1 LTDYFTF
8 LGLSRKLGIDVQE
21 LDRRYRAL
29 SRQFHPDYFHNASP
43 GERRVSLERSSY
55 LNDAYRTL
63 KNPITRIE
71 YLLKLEV
78 GSPQGSDDPQSD
90 AAQLKHGTPLPG
102 RKPPASLLEEVF
114 ALNEEL
120 GEIREMRDRGAAPE
134 EWQARLE
141 RAQQPIEAKRIAHE
155 AEIAAL
161 SSQWDA
167 ALDRDA
173 PLDHRHA
180 ILEALGDKFLE
191 RNYISNLLLG
201 IERELGVE
209 PSALSN

>member
-1 LTDYFTF
+1 VTDYFTF

-29 SRQFHPDYFHNASP
+29 SRQFHPDYFHNASQ

-63 KNPITRIE
+63 KDPGSRIH
-71 YLLKLEV
+71 YLLTLEA
-78 GSPQGSDDPQSD
+78 GSRRRSDDPPRD
-90 AAQLKHGTPLPG
+90 AAELKRETLPG
-102 RKPPASLLEEVF
+102 RNPPAALLEEVF

-120 GEIREMRDRGAAPE
+120 GEIRAMRGRGAAPE
-134 EWQARLE
+134 EWRPRLE
-141 RAQQPIEAKRIAHE
+141 RAQHPIEAKRIEHE

-167 ALDRDA
+167 AIDRDA
-173 PLDHRHA
+173 PLDRRRA
-180 ILEALGDKFLE
+180 ILDALAARFLE

-201 IERELGVE
+201 IERELG
-209 PSALSN
+209 A

>member
-1 LTDYFTF
+1 MTDYFTF

-29 SRQFHPDYFHNASP
+29 SRQFHPDYFHNASQ

-63 KNPITRIE
+63 RDPVSRMH
-71 YLLKLEV
+71 YLLTLEA
-78 GSPQGSDDPQSD
+78 GSRRGSADSP
-90 AAQLKHGTPLPG
+90 
-102 RKPPASLLEEVF
+102 RNVPPAALLEEVF

-120 GEIREMRDRGAAPE
+120 GEIRAMRGRGAAPE
-134 EWQARLE
+134 EWRPRLE
-141 RAQQPIEAKRIAHE
+141 RAQHPIEAKRIAHE

-167 ALDRDA
+167 AIDRDA
-173 PLDHRHA
+173 PLDRRRA
-180 ILEALGDKFLE
+180 ILEALADRFLE

-201 IERELGVE
+201 IERELG
-209 PSALSN
+209 A

>member
-1 LTDYFTF
+1 VTDYFTF

-29 SRQFHPDYFHNASP
+29 SRQFHPDYFHNASR

-63 KNPITRIE
+63 KDPVSRIH
-71 YLLKLEV
+71 YLLTLEA
-78 GSPQGSDDPQSD
+78 GSRRGSADP
-90 AAQLKHGTPLPG
+90 P
-102 RKPPASLLEEVF
+102 RNVPPAALLEEVF

-120 GEIREMRDRGAAPE
+120 GEIRAMRGRGAAPE
-134 EWQARLE
+134 EWRPRLE
-141 RAQQPIEAKRIAHE
+141 RAQHPIEAKRIGHE

-167 ALDRDA
+167 AIDRDA
-173 PLDHRHA
+173 PLDRRRA
-180 ILEALGDKFLE
+180 ILEALADRFLE

-201 IERELGVE
+201 IEKELG
-209 PSALSN
+209 A

>member
-8 LGLSRKLGIDVQE
+8 LGLTRKLGIDVQA

-43 GERRVSLERSSY
+43 SERRVSLERSSY

-63 KNPITRIE
+63 KNPVTRIE
-71 YLLKLEV
+71 YLLKLEA
-78 GSPQGSDDPQSD
+78 GSPRGSDDPQR
-90 AAQLKHGTPLPG
+90 AGAELKRGTVLPG
-102 RKPPASLLEEVF
+102 KNPPVSLLEEVF

-120 GEIREMRDRGAAPE
+120 GEIREMRGRGAAPE

-141 RAQQPIEAKRIAHE
+141 RAQQPIEAKRIEHE
-155 AEIAAL
+155 AEIARL

-167 ALDRDA
+167 AIDRDA
-173 PLDHRHA
+173 PLDRRRA
-180 ILEALGDKFLE
+180 ILEALGSRFLE
-191 RNYISNLLLG
+191 RNYISNLLVG
-201 IERELGVE
+201 IAREL
-209 PSALSN
+209 AD